1 MLCSMPD
8 WLMLSTFNSGER
20 EDTMWLSNLNT
31 FFVIGY
37 PIFVSV
43 IWITGSLFFGFF
55 RHHQRGR
62 RQALTAD
69 TAPFVSILVPAH
81 NEIDTLESAVASLAT
96 LDYPNYEVILIDD
109 CSTDSTRE
117 MMARLKEE
125 WAAQLA
131 MTIIELPV
139 NQGKANALNQGFQV
153 AKGDFLVGIDADSLL
168 APDAVNQLIT
178 TLLENPQYGAVTGK
192 PVVRNRTSLLGRL
205 QLLEYVAVI
214 DLIKKAQSYLTGS
227 ITTVSGVLV
236 AFRREALESVGG
248 WNPDVMTEDIDI
260 TWRLYRG
267 HWQVAYEPMAICWIL
282 VPERLHGLLKQRQRW
297 ARGGLE
303 VLITNWKGLFTAP
316 LGQRWLLLESVISNL
331 WATLTAFGMLTYVFQ
346 LVFLHSLSLDGNLLV
361 LMFVLNAIQFTLG
374 FLASQQT
381 AQLAGPELLLV
392 PIYVLYYWL
401 INLVSCLL
409 AIGSYLV
416 NPQRTGTWR
425 SPDRGL

>member
-1 MLCSMPD
+1 MLCSKPV
-8 WLMLSTFNSGER
+8 WLMLSIFNNGER
-20 EDTMWLSNLNT
+20 EHTMWLSNLNT

-43 IWITGSLFFGFF
+43 IWITGSLFFGLFRQRE
-55 RHHQRGR
+55 RHHRKP
-62 RQALTAD
+62 LTPE
-69 TAPFVSILVPAH
+69 TAPLVSILVPAH
-81 NEIDTLESAVASLAT
+81 NEIATLESAVQSLAD
-96 LDYPNYEVILIDD
+96 LAYPNYEVILIDD
-109 CSTDSTRE
+109 CSTDTTRE
-117 MMARLKEE
+117 LM
-125 WAAQLA
+125 AQLKTQWA
-131 MTIIELPV
+131 QQFSMTIVVLPV
-139 NQGKANALNQGFQV
+139 NQGKANALNQGYQV
-153 AKGDFLVGIDADSLL
+153 AKGDYLVAIDADSLL
-168 APDAVNQLIT
+168 APDAVDQLIT
-178 TLLENPQYGAVTGK
+178 TLMERPGYGAVTGK

-236 AFRREALESVGG
+236 AFRREALDSVGG

-260 TWRLYRG
+260 TWRMYR
-267 HWQVAYEPMAICWIL
+267 HQWRVAYEPQAVCWIL
-282 VPERLHGLLKQRQRW
+282 VPDRFKGLLKQRQRW

-303 VLITNWKGLFTAP
+303 VLITNWRGLFTAP
-316 LGQRWLLLESVISNL
+316 IGQRWLLLESVVSNI
-331 WATLTAFGMLTYVFQ
+331 WALLTAFGMVAYIFQ
-346 LVFLHSLSLDGNLLV
+346 LIFLHALSLDGNLLV
-361 LMFVLNAIQFTLG
+361 LMFVLNGIQFTLG

-409 AIGSYLV
+409 AIGSYVV

>member
-8 WLMLSTFNSGER
+8 WLMLSTIYNGER
-20 EDTMWLSNLNT
+20 EHTMWLSNLNT

-43 IWITGSLFFGFF
+43 IWITGSLFFGLF
-55 RHHQRGR
+55 RRHQRLR
-62 RQALTAD
+62 RDHLVAA

-81 NEIDTLESAVASLAT
+81 NEVATLESAVHSLAN
-96 LDYPNYEVILIDD
+96 LDYPHYEVVLIDD
-109 CSTDSTRE
+109 CSTDET
-117 MMARLKEE
+117 
-125 WAAQLA
+125 LA
-131 MTIIELPV
+131 MMYQLKQQWASRLALNIVALPV
-139 NQGKANALNQGFQV
+139 NQGKANALNQGFKV
-153 AKGDFLVGIDADSLL
+153 AQGDYLVAIDADSLL
-168 APDAVNQLIT
+168 APDAVAQLIT
-178 TLLENPQYGAVTGK
+178 TLQENPNYGAVTGK

-236 AFRREALESVGG
+236 AFRREALTAVGG
-248 WNPDVMTEDIDI
+248 WNPAVMTEDIDI
-260 TWRLYRG
+260 TWRMYRH
-267 HWQVAYEPMAICWIL
+267 HWQVAYEPQAICWIL
-282 VPERLHGLLKQRQRW
+282 VPERFHGLLKQRQRW

-303 VLITNWKGLFTAP
+303 VLLTNWRGLFSAP
-316 LGQRWLLLESVISNL
+316 LGQRWLLLESVVSNV
-331 WATLTAFGMLTYVFQ
+331 WAVLTAFGMLVYVFQ
-346 LVFLHSLSLDGNLLV
+346 LAFLHSLSLDGNLLV
-361 LMFVLNAIQFTLG
+361 LMFALNGIQFTLG
-374 FLASQQT
+374 FLASQGT

-401 INLVSCLL
+401 INLASCLM

-416 NPQRTGTWR
+416 NPQRSGTWR